1 MKRTFHPLIPA
12 LLAAMTLAPATLA
25 QDSHSSQQADFQ
37 VQTFT
42 EGLEHPWALAFLP
55 DGRMLVT
62 ERPGRLRIL
71 ERDGTLTPEPVPGA
85 PEVAARG
92 QGGLLDVALHPDF
105 ESNRLIY
112 LSHSIFG
119 ENGMTTAVS
128 RARFEN
134 NRLEGLERIF
144 TAEPFSGTTRHFG
157 SRLAFDRD
165 GYLFITVGDRG
176 EKDRAQ
182 DIDDHAGSLIR
193 LHGDGSIPEDNPFV
207 GQEDARP
214 EIFSYGH
221 RNPQGLALHPE
232 TGVLWEHEHGPR
244 GGDEVNIPR
253 KGLNYGWPVIT
264 YGMAYSGGTIG
275 EGTEK
280 EGMEQPLH
288 YWTPSIAPSG
298 MAFYDGDRFPEW
310 RGDLFVGAL
319 AMTHLTRLEIEGE
332 EIVDE
337 ERLLEE
343 RGQRIRAVRSGP
355 EGYLYVVIDD
365 SDAEILRL
373 VPAE

>member
-355 EGYLYVVIDD
+355 EGCLYVVIDD

>member
-1 MKRTFHPLIPA
+1 MKKSFRPLIPA
-12 LLAAMTLAPATLA
+12 LLAGMVLAPASLA
-25 QDSHSSQQADFQ
+25 QDRHSTQQAEFQ

-71 ERDGTLTPEPVPGA
+71 ESDGTLVPDLVPGT
-85 PEVAARG
+85 PDVAARG
-92 QGGLLDVALHPDF
+92 QGGLLDIALHPDF
-105 ESNRLIY
+105 ENNRLIY
-112 LSHSIFG
+112 ISHSISG
-119 ENGMTTAVS
+119 GNGMTTAVS
-128 RARFEN
+128 RARFEDD
-134 NRLEGLERIF
+134 RLENLERIF
-144 TAEPFSGTTRHFG
+144 TAEPFSGATRHFG

-193 LHGDGSIPEDNPFV
+193 LHDDGSIPEGNPFTDRD
-207 GQEDARP
+207 DARP

-221 RNPQGLALHPE
+221 RNPQGLTLHPE

-244 GGDEVNIPR
+244 GGDELNIPE

-280 EGMEQPLH
+280 EGMEQPLLH
-288 YWTPSIAPSG
+288 WTPSIAPSG
-298 MAFYDGDRFPEW
+298 MAFYDGDHFPEW

-337 ERLLEE
+337 ERLLED
-343 RGQRIRAVRSGP
+343 RGQRIRDVRSGP

>member
-12 LLAAMTLAPATLA
+12 LLAGMILAPQTLA
-25 QDSHSSQQADFQ
+25 QDRHSTQQAEFQ
-37 VQTFT
+37 VQSFAT
-42 EGLEHPWALAFLP
+42 GLEHPWALAFLP

-71 ERDGTLTPEPVPGA
+71 ESDGTLVPDPVPGA
-85 PEVAARG
+85 PDVAARG
-92 QGGLLDVALHPDF
+92 QGGLLDIALHPDF
-105 ESNRLIY
+105 ENNRLIY
-112 LSHSIFG
+112 LSHSISDG
-119 ENGMTTAVS
+119 NGMTTAVS
-128 RARFEN
+128 RARFEDD
-134 NRLEGLERIF
+134 RLENLERIF

-157 SRLAFDRD
+157 SRLAFGRN

-193 LHGDGSIPEDNPFV
+193 LHDDGSIPKGNPFT
-207 GQEDARP
+207 GEEDARP

-221 RNPQGLALHPE
+221 RNPQGLTLHPE

-244 GGDEVNIPR
+244 GGDEVNIPK
-253 KGLNYGWPVIT
+253 KGLNFGWPVIT

-275 EGTEK
+275 EGTHK
-280 EGMEQPLH
+280 EGMEQPRH

-298 MAFYDGDRFPEW
+298 MAFYDGDHFPEW

-332 EIVDE
+332 KIVDE
-337 ERLLEE
+337 ERLLED